1 MNCSKLKK
9 REKMFF
15 TFLFIIT
22 FRSSLRS
29 SIEFANFYQLS
40 PKLTYGGVDVNRV
53 S

>member
-15 TFLFIIT
+15 TFLFIT